1 MFLIFVIRLSW
12 SNVKK
17 NVNLNLSQ
25 NFVRFSLIIS
35 YKDDKTYRAMSI
47 MSLDKEGWSRFD
59 TAHFSSKFSWQTILR
74 IGWEVR
80 IKSIHNIGYKTA
92 FYTSLYLLL
101 SDSIQNILI
110 TFWPENTPPVS
121 FKGESG
127 ANLQYIEACRLLSFS
142 RKYWLNN
149 NKNDKLNLE
158 KCKRSITV
166 ILHARKFDV
175 LAR

>member
-110 TFWPENTPPVS
+110 TFWPDNACLVS
-121 FKGESG
+121 FKGQRV
-127 ANLQYIEACRLLSFS
+127 ANSQYIRAFRPAPRRFVLPNFTLHSYKTKPGINKFWSTAIILLEI
-142 RKYWLNN
+142 
-149 NKNDKLNLE
+149 LE
-158 KCKRSITV
+158 
-166 ILHARKFDV
+166 F
-175 LAR
+175 

>member
-101 SDSIQNILI
+101 SDSIPFNPKHSHHFLAQKFSSRIIPTIIL
-110 TFWPENTPPVS
+110 S
-121 FKGESG
+121 
-127 ANLQYIEACRLLSFS
+127 LS
-142 RKYWLNN
+142 
-149 NKNDKLNLE
+149 
-158 KCKRSITV
+158 I
-166 ILHARKFDV
+166 
-175 LAR
+175 

>member
-101 SDSIQNILI
+101 SDSIQNNLI
-110 TFWPENTPPVS
+110 TFGSENAPPVS
-121 FKGESG
+121 FKGLRG
-127 ANLQYIEACRLLSFS
+127 AIYSTSNFADGSAFSKKSWHNTIEFRRQNLATINCDY
-142 RKYWLNN
+142 Y
-149 NKNDKLNLE
+149 
-158 KCKRSITV
+158 
-166 ILHARKFDV
+166 ARNSWV
-175 LAR
+175 LAQ